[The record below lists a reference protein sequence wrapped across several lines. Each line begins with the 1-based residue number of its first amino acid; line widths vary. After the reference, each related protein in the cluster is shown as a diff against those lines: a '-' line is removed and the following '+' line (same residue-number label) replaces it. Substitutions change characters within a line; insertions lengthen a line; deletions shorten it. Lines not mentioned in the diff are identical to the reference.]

1 MAITQEDIDRRVAAT
16 KPIQPQMGAGEQ
28 FLTGLGGAAN
38 QVLFG
43 LPEFIARKVQGDELV
58 NKWIQ
63 DRQGAWDVGSTV
75 GGVGSFFIPGGALA
89 KGLGMGAK
97 ALGAGKIASGLDKA
111 ADVIKGAQSIGKSPI
126 TQKAIQGVAGA
137 LEQGIPRALV
147 ETAQTGDIGK
157 AGENLLAGAALGG
170 GLGAGAGL
178 LSKGLGTLAKRGAEQ
193 LGELGEKARTG
204 TASVLG
210 LNKAALRR
218 DLKVNT
224 IRGFNSNQAA
234 ANLDRSVDS
243 VLDLADDP
251 KLRLFTEAG
260 RGDRIASELAEASK
274 GYDDLLV
281 GSFKRDPELAG
292 VVRNNIKKNIEGLKG
307 NPEFSGIASDAMDKF
322 DDVAAKIDDYLKTP
336 TGVSNMRQGFDAK
349 IKSLRRKQMNG
360 LTDDAADAELAAYQ
374 TALDSINE
382 TIDQVAPGA
391 LGEMGKRYRALKMLS
406 MSDVLDKMGDLN
418 FGKMGGGSPTME
430 KLLTGAALGGGSGLA
445 SGESPEEV
453 LKRAAIGSVIGGSVN
468 RLIPKLTQRAMPLVA
483 GLAGKGQDLLE
494 GIAAKAPGAMK
505 IAQNVPGQIGAGAAS
520 MADLTGGPVA
530 EAAPEMEPEA
540 VEQDVLGAIFNRL
553 DQKWNSTNAQY
564 YGPADPSNPYYAQ
577 WARGAIDQAMPGG
590 QLDPIIAGKIL
601 GQNKEQ
607 ADQIAQALAAS
618 RAIKQNVAQAGEMGG
633 GILGIGQSPTEQA
646 QLARQLIQGSLGD
659 VGSKAG
665 ITQKQVDQAVQQ
677 ILGGGGTMQEKVQ
690 KLMQLQSAYNPQT
703 MAYLSQMGAV

>member
-1 MAITQEDIDRRVAAT
+1 MAITQEDIDRRVAAV
-16 KPIQPQMGAGEQ
+16 KPLRPQMGAGEQ

-75 GGVGSFFIPGGALA
+75 GGVGSFFIPGGAIA

-97 ALGAGKIASGLDKA
+97 ALGAGKIAAGLDKA
-111 ADVIKGAQSIGKSPI
+111 ADVIKGTQAIGKSPI

-147 ETAQTGDIGK
+147 EGAQTGDIGQ
-157 AGENLLAGAALGG
+157 AGQN
-170 GLGAGAGL
+170 
-178 LSKGLGTLAKRGAEQ
+178 
-193 LGELGEKARTG
+193 
-204 TASVLG
+204 
-210 LNKAALRR
+210 
-218 DLKVNT
+218 
-224 IRGFNSNQAA
+224 
-234 ANLDRSVDS
+234 
-243 VLDLADDP
+243 
-251 KLRLFTEAG
+251 
-260 RGDRIASELAEASK
+260 
-274 GYDDLLV
+274 
-281 GSFKRDPELAG
+281 
-292 VVRNNIKKNIEGLKG
+292 
-307 NPEFSGIASDAMDKF
+307 
-322 DDVAAKIDDYLKTP
+322 
-336 TGVSNMRQGFDAK
+336 
-349 IKSLRRKQMNG
+349 
-360 LTDDAADAELAAYQ
+360 
-374 TALDSINE
+374 
-382 TIDQVAPGA
+382 
-391 LGEMGKRYRALKMLS
+391 
-406 MSDVLDKMGDLN
+406 
-418 FGKMGGGSPTME
+418 
-430 KLLTGAALGGGSGLA
+430 LLTGAALGGGVGAGLGLLSKGAGALGKLKGVAAEATEAAKKDFLASSGLDTRA
-445 SGESPEEV
+445 FRMDINKTGTGKSAARL
-453 LKRAAIGSVIGGSVN
+453 LKDADDEMDNLVRFAKKYDLQNPVQRDKKLADIYDTMRPQYQKLDMLAEANPDRMRKAIDDAADEIVDLHKGYGAEAQAGVAKIKALVDSAPDLVSKRQILQTEIN
-468 RLIPKLTQRAMPLVA
+468 RLLKNPSQTA
-483 GLAGKGQDLLE
+483 QDVVSLD
-494 GIAAKAPGAMK
+494 AAKAIKRGMDKQVGELAKETGDPTLMELAPDYRAMQTFSASQLRDELRIPTGGSGSPTFEKNKIYELLGGGGVGALLGAQGADFENDPGGTLARLAAGTLGGAALSKGLPALQRRITGAAINPLEKLTEKLGTLTGGKPIK
-505 IAQNVPGQIGAGAAS
+505 IAPNVPGQIGAGAAS
-520 MADLTGGPVA
+520 MADLAGGPVA
-530 EAAPEMEPEA
+530 EAAPEMEQEA

-607 ADQIAQALAAS
+607 ADQIAQALAAA

-659 VGSKAG
+659 VAGKAG
-665 ITQKQVDQAVQQ
+665 VTQKQVDQAVQQ
-677 ILGGGGTMQEKVQ
+677 ILAGGGTMQEKVQ